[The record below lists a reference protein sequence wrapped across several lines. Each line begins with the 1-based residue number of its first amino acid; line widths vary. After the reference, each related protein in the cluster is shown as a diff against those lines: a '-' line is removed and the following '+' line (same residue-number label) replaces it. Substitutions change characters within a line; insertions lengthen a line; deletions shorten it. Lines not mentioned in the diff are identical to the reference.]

1 MFENWYLTQLM
12 NKNVRDIWP
21 LTDNYLLKLIKDI
34 LDRTGMSEELKKP
47 VSISYLIKK
56 FNYSDKA
63 YSALKW
69 VLERLKFSNFMD
81 SNDDS
86 DEVKYFF
93 TDKKITYNDIELYNY
108 CTAQEPGSSHTFK
121 MLKLMA
127 DNYEDFLKGN
137 KTGVEIIFSPENIG
151 IINEYYEKSLFYN
164 ANNILGAKVLNNEV
178 DNRDNP
184 HILEL
189 GGGLGGGT
197 KQFISQRKEEGKSL
211 TNFTYHFT
219 DVANKMIRNTRKI
232 IESLTGDI
240 SNFEFSKFDFNKPL
254 IEVGVEENK
263 YDIIWAVNAIH
274 VAYDLKFTLSE
285 LYKVLKPNG
294 VILIS
299 ETVRPSEGPMIQ
311 HEFVINTLDDYWN
324 VKLDDEWR
332 PNYGF
337 IKWKNWIKAL
347 EAAGFDIYTTEPNM
361 NEVEKEFNNC
371 YTTVIKGIKK

>member
-1 MFENWYLTQLM
+1 MFENWYLTELM

-21 LTDNYLLKLIKDI
+21 LTDNYLIKLIKDI
-34 LDRTGMSEELKKP
+34 LDRTGMSEELTTP
-47 VSISYLIKK
+47 VSINYLIEK
-56 FNYSDKA
+56 FKYSDKA
-63 YSALKW
+63 FNALKW
-69 VLERLKFSNFMD
+69 IMERLKFSGFMD
-81 SNDDS
+81 CKTDNGELLYCFS
-86 DEVKYFF
+86 
-93 TDKKITYNDIELYNY
+93 DKKITYNDVELYNY

-127 DNYEDFLKGN
+127 DNYEDYLMGS

-164 ANNILGAKVLNNEV
+164 ANNILGAKVLNYEV
-178 DNRDNP
+178 DSRENP
-184 HILEL
+184 YILEL

-197 KQFISQRKEEGKSL
+197 KQFITQRKEEGKSL
-211 TNFTYHFT
+211 KCFTYHFT
-219 DVANKMIRNTRKI
+219 DVANKMIRNIKKT
-232 IESLTGDI
+232 IESLAGDI
-240 SNFEFSKFDFNKPL
+240 SNYEFSKFDFNKPL
-254 IEVGVEENK
+254 TEVGVEENK

-285 LYKVLKPNG
+285 LYKVLKPGG

-299 ETVRPSEGPMIQ
+299 ETVRPTEGPMIQ

-347 EAAGFDIYTTEPNM
+347 EAAGFDVSTTEPDM
-361 NEVEKEFNNC
+361 GIVEKEYNNC
-371 YTTVIKGIKK
+371 YTTVIKGQKK